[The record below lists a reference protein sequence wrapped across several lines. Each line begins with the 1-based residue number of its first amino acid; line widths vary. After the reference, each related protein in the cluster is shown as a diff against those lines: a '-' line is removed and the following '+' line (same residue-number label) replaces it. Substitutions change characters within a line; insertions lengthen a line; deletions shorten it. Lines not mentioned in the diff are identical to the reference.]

1 MYSYSSK
8 QTLQP
13 LHLRQQHQQQQQP
26 HDERETLI
34 KLIKVRIPLSNN
46 TILAD
51 EFNPSKNI
59 SPDKVDSMLNPQ
71 KRTKYKNDV
80 EEAMQDI
87 R

>member
-13 LHLRQQHQQQQQP
+13 LHLQQQQQP
-26 HDERETLI
+26 DDERETLI

-51 EFNPSKNI
+51 EFNPFKNI